1 VRFDALV
8 VLGCRVSDR
17 PLSGAAL
24 RRVERAARAYD
35 EGLAPS
41 IVVSG
46 GRRWNGVVEADAF
59 AEALALRGVPREAL
73 ALERE
78 SKTTHEN
85 AVLTARLLLPQNRRS
100 VGIVTCDWH
109 LPRALYCFRRAGLSG
124 VGVEAPS
131 PPISPGR
138 RLLRALR
145 ERGAWF
151 YVRAVARGW

>member
-1 VRFDALV
+1 MRFDALV
-8 VLGCRVSDR
+8 VLGCRVSER

-24 RRVERAARAYD
+24 RRVERAASAYR
-35 EGLAPS
+35 EGLATS
-41 IVVSG
+41 IILTG

-59 AEALALRGVPREAL
+59 AEALVHLGIPREAL
-73 ALERE
+73 VLERE

-85 AVLTARLLLPQNRRS
+85 AVMTARLLAPENRRS

-109 LPRALYCFRRAGLSG
+109 LPRALYCFRRAGLSS
-124 VGVEAPS
+124 VGIEAPS

-138 RLLRALR
+138 RLFRALR
-145 ERGAWF
+145 ERGAWV